1 MDEADPA
8 IIERIR
14 AFDEDR
20 QDYHHK
26 LGVDEILAERC
37 KSARAPK
44 MRDLQE
50 AKKYARWGL
59 EVAYYEVLRVRHEAS
74 GPIANDFEKLETTA
88 RAAHKALDA
97 LLNHLEPKAK
107 SPAEIE
113 VPILTAQAGLQDGA
127 PQELHGSALSGARA
141 LWEAREIAGHLA
153 DAALKKEVRV
163 RKDRQNPG
171 KPEHLIFAKTLAEI
185 WVFLTGKAPGK
196 SQSPEGNPF
205 QTFVMA
211 AWIDVFG
218 HDEKEDPQFCGAISL
233 LRLSSNEVARLKDFG
248 PRWIET

>member
-1 MDEADPA
+1 VDEADPA

-37 KSARAPK
+37 QSARALK

-50 AKKYARWGL
+50 ANKYARWGL
-59 EVAYYEVLRVRHEAS
+59 EVAYYEVLRVRHDAS
-74 GPIANDFEKLETTA
+74 GPIADDFVKLEGAA

-97 LLNHLEPKAK
+97 LLNHLKSNAK

-127 PQELHGSALSGARA
+127 PRELHGRALAEVGA
-141 LWEAREIAGHLA
+141 LWEAREIAGRLA
-153 DAALKKEVRV
+153 GAALKKEVRV
-163 RKDRQNPG
+163 RKDRRNPG
-171 KPEHLIFAKTLAEI
+171 KPEQLIFAKTLAEI

-196 SQSPEGNPF
+196 NQSPEGNPF
-205 QTFVMA
+205 QRFVMA

-218 HDEKEDPQFCGAISL
+218 HDESEAPQFCGAICL
-233 LRLSSNEVARLKDFG
+233 LRFSSNEIARLKDFG